1 MRKKLINP
9 WASLTIA
16 SKVSR
21 EMVKYSRGR
30 NWEAR
35 PLLRISLPETSAA
48 TVVAKTIQDNPR
60 VQLRRFRYLT
70 ATMVVTTE
78 AYAMAESPL
87 VSNRMLA
94 KEAVA
99 YLLIGTAGKL

>member
-1 MRKKLINP
+1 MINP

-99 YLLIGTAGKL
+99 HLLIGTAGKL